1 MKHKLFTEEV
11 SKIALRANND
21 KRIQSINSIQ
31 TYVYKKDK
39 EIIQKKKK
47 KLNLLI

>member
-11 SKIALRANND
+11 NKIALRVNND

-39 EIIQKKKK
+39 EIIQKKKN
-47 KLNLLI
+47 KLNLLM